1 MKKLIARQSDLSLA
15 TGVFYLAAGVFSYLS
30 FTVFWVEFPPRN
42 PVLLVGGAVAF
53 AIALVVFILGSRL
66 TLPTA
71 AALVSSSAGV
81 LLYLAITSHTEIR
94 ALNSGILFFTL
105 FIYLIWFMP
114 RWLARFLGYTWLG
127 LYSLSVVLRYDGEID
142 LALTT
147 LVTTAVVIGEL
158 IGRFKDGLEAATLTD
173 PLCNIWNRRGFHIVL
188 DREVAGAERTG
199 NPVAVLFIDLDN
211 FKEVNDTY
219 GHSEGDRLLIEFA
232 RFLGRGTRPQDT
244 LARIGGDE
252 FALLLPDTTLE
263 EAREIGDRL
272 RSMETSIEWSAGTA
286 ELIAGESAHALVS
299 RADGLMMAQKRERK
313 TGRD

>member
-15 TGVFYLAAGVFSYLS
+15 TGVFYLSAGVFSYLS
-30 FTVFWVEFPPRN
+30 FTVFWVEDPPRN

-53 AIALVVFILGSRL
+53 TIAVVVFALGSRL

-71 AALVSSSAGV
+71 AVLVSSSAGV
-81 LLYLAITSHTEIR
+81 LLYLAITSHSEIR
-94 ALNSGILFFTL
+94 ALTSGILFFTL

-127 LYSLSVVLRYDGEID
+127 LYSLAVVLRYDGEID

-188 DREVAGAERTG
+188 DRVVAGAERTG

-219 GHSEGDRLLIEFA
+219 GHSEGETIDRIRTLSRQGNASA
-232 RFLGRGTRPQDT
+232 RH
-244 LARIGGDE
+244 
-252 FALLLPDTTLE
+252 
-263 EAREIGDRL
+263 
-272 RSMETSIEWSAGTA
+272 AGTYWW
-286 ELIAGESAHALVS
+286 
-299 RADGLMMAQKRERK
+299 
-313 TGRD
+313 